1 MSNEFGDFDLSKLDL
16 EGGGKQENNN
26 NTMMDNYVK
35 MPEKEGFLIVR
46 LLPPMIGGDGNARDL
61 FTCTQLHY
69 MGTYPSSKTYHC
81 IRKRIKHSYQQKMIW
96 VNSTQNP
103 KDDCPICSEYTRLW
117 KIINRLP
124 EGDPEKDRLKAQARG
139 YKGVPRYYWNCI
151 VRSQINSKTQ
161 QKEENVGPKI
171 LSLPEQT
178 HNLIIANCKGDP
190 DAGIKAL
197 KDVWNPVTGRDF
209 RIVKKIKKADGREF
223 PNYEMSRFEDPSTL
237 GTAEQVAIWKENMHD
252 LSALRVLLPVDEL
265 RGILE
270 ENSSGSAP
278 KGNNWDDRPA
288 AKAEVPKPQAKAAKP
303 ASANADLSDVVD
315 EDFEAALNKLTGG

>member
-16 EGGGKQENNN
+16 EGGSKQETNNN
-26 NTMMDNYVK
+26 MMDNYVK

-46 LLPPMIGGDGNARDL
+46 LLPPMVAPDGTSRDP
-61 FTCTQLHY
+61 FCCTQLHY

-81 IRKRIKHSYQQKMIW
+81 IRKRAKHPFQNKMTW

-103 KDDCPICSEYTRLW
+103 KDDCPICAEYTRLW

-124 EGDPEKDRLKAQARG
+124 EGDPEKDRLKAQARS

-151 VRSQINSKTQ
+151 VRSQVNSKTN

-178 HNLIIANCKGDP
+178 HNLIITNIKGDP

-197 KDVWNPVTGRDF
+197 GNVTHPLTGRDF

-223 PNYEMSRFEDPSTL
+223 PNYELSRFEDPSPL
-237 GTAEQVAIWKENMHD
+237 GSEEQVAIWKANMHD
-252 LSALRVLLPVDEL
+252 LNALRVLLSPDEL
-265 RGILE
+265 RSILE
-270 ENSSGSAP
+270 ENSPSSSP
-278 KGNNWDDRPA
+278 KGNNWDDKPAARQAEAPKA
-288 AKAEVPKPQAKAAKP
+288 AKAPSKP
-303 ASANADLSDVVD
+303 AANNDLSDVVD
-315 EDFEAALNKLTGG
+315 EDFEAALNKLTAG